1 MKKVLTLI
9 AIVLFAINGSAQETT
24 AKEKTKSETK
34 SKADSKKSD
43 KKIVKAE
50 GKKCCSKK

>member
-9 AIVLFAINGSAQETT
+9 AIVLFAFNSSAQETT
-24 AKEKTKSETK
+24 TKEKTKSETK
-34 SKADSKKSD
+34 SKADTKKSD
-43 KKIVKAE
+43 KKVVKAE